1 MLKKITIPLI
11 VFLNCSG
18 SGSMELFQDQDN
30 HHYHQKIEKQSQL
43 DSLQNLVNSYRFF

>member
-11 VFLNCSG
+11 LFLNCSG
-18 SGSMELFQDQDN
+18 SGSMDIQDQDN
-30 HHYHQKIEKQSQL
+30 QYYHQKIEKQSQL

>member
-1 MLKKITIPLI
+1 MLKKITIPFF
-11 VFLNCSG
+11 FLLSCNG
-18 SGSMELFQDQDN
+18 VGNMELLQDQDN